1 MMLGLA
7 SSEGLGLTG
16 ARAIAL
22 MTEPEAALFKL
33 PKRAIA
39 GAAAALTVPP
49 PSTLLNRC
57 ARLRGRW
64 FNELTD
70 ANRRKAPTS
79 CREAQT

>member
-1 MMLGLA
+1 MN
-7 SSEGLGLTG
+7 EGLGLTG

-22 MTEPEAALFKL
+22 MTEPEDALFKL

-39 GAAAALTVPP
+39 RAAEALTVPP
-49 PSTLLNRC
+49 PSTLLNKS
-57 ARLRGRW
+57 ATLRGRW